1 MLEENKK
8 INSENINNNSESQR
22 IDLKSMLECELCDF
36 VKSKGYPA
44 FRGKQIFEWISKGV
58 CSFDEMKN
66 LPKNIREEL
75 ERECTLS
82 CAKIVRKLIS
92 KIDGTVKYLLEFDD
106 GERVETVF
114 MRYKHGNSVCVS
126 TQVGCRMGCKFC
138 ASTIGGLV
146 RGLKPS
152 EILEQI
158 LVCIRDLNED
168 VSNIVLMGI
177 GEPLDNYDNV
187 LKFLKLVNEE
197 RGVCIGMRHISL
209 STCGLVDMIDR
220 LKEEHLGITLSVS
233 LHAPTDEI
241 RKQIMPI
248 ANKWDIDSLLESCK
262 RYSKETSRRIS
273 YEYAMISGVN
283 DSEECA
289 SILAKKLKGTL
300 AHVNLIPV
308 NSVTET
314 GFKKSSTETIKK
326 FCEILEKNGVAVT
339 VRRKL
344 GSDINASC
352 GQLRRGEV
360 KRNSQ

>member
-1 MLEENKK
+1 MV
-8 INSENINNNSESQR
+8 
-22 IDLKSMLECELCDF
+22 DLKSMTMEEICEYM
-36 VKSKGYPA
+36 KSEGYPS
-44 FRGKQIFEWISKGV
+44 FRGKQIYEWISKGV
-58 CSFDEMKN
+58 SSFEQMTN
-66 LPKNIREEL
+66 VPKNIIEL
-75 ERECTLS
+75 LSEKCTLS

-92 KIDGTVKYLLEFDD
+92 KIDGTVKYLLEMED

-114 MRYKHGNSVCVS
+114 MRYKHGNTVCVS

-158 LVCIRDLNED
+158 LICERDLGEK
-168 VSNIVLMGI
+168 VSNVVLMGI

-187 LKFLKLVNEE
+187 LKFLKLVNDEK
-197 RGVCIGMRHISL
+197 GVGIGMRHISL
-209 STCGLVDMIDR
+209 STCGLVDMIDKLR
-220 LKEEHLGITLSVS
+220 EERLGITLSVS
-233 LHAPTDEI
+233 LHAPSDEI

-248 ANKWDIDSLLESCK
+248 SNKWGIDELLESCK
-262 RYSKETSRRIS
+262 KYTQVTSRRIS

-283 DSEECA
+283 DTEECA
-289 SILAKKLKGTL
+289 KLLAKRLKGTL

-314 GFKKSSTETIKK
+314 GFKKSSGETIKK
-326 FCEILEKNGVAVT
+326 FCDILEKNGVAAT

-352 GQLRRGEV
+352 GQLRRGNG
-360 KRNSQ
+360 K

>member
-1 MLEENKK
+1 M
-8 INSENINNNSESQR
+8 
-22 IDLKSMLECELCDF
+22 IDLKSMFVEEICEY
-36 VKSKGYPA
+36 VKQKGYPS
-44 FRGKQIFEWISKGV
+44 FRGKQIYEWITKGV
-58 CSFDEMKN
+58 TSFDEMTN
-66 LPKNIREEL
+66 VPKNIRTTL
-75 ERECTLS
+75 EQECTLS
-82 CAKIVRKLIS
+82 CAKIVRKLTS
-92 KIDGTVKYLLEFDD
+92 KLDGTVKYLLEFED

-114 MRYKHGNSVCVS
+114 MRYNHGNTVCVS

-158 LVCIRDLNED
+158 LVCERDLGEK

-187 LKFLKLVNEE
+187 LKFLKLVNDEK
-197 RGVCIGMRHISL
+197 GVGIGMRHISL
-209 STCGLVDMIDR
+209 STCGLVDMIDK
-220 LKEEHLGITLSVS
+220 LKEERLGITLSVS

-248 ANKWDIDSLLESCK
+248 ANKWGIDELLDSCK
-262 RYSKETSRRIS
+262 RYSQSTSRRIS

-289 SILAKKLKGTL
+289 SVLAKKLKGTL

-314 GFKKSSTETIKK
+314 GFKKSSADTIKK
-326 FCEILEKNGVAVT
+326 FCSVLEQSGVTAT

-352 GQLRRGEV
+352 GQLRRGEQ
-360 KRNSQ
+360 KQGE

>member
-1 MLEENKK
+1 MV
-8 INSENINNNSESQR
+8 
-22 IDLKSMLECELCDF
+22 DLKSMTMEEICEYM
-36 VKSKGYPA
+36 KSEGYPS
-44 FRGKQIFEWISKGV
+44 FRGKQIYEWISKGV
-58 CSFDEMKN
+58 TSFEQMTN
-66 LPKNIREEL
+66 VPKNIIEL
-75 ERECTLS
+75 LSEKCTLS

-92 KIDGTVKYLLEFDD
+92 KIDGTVKYLLELED

-114 MRYKHGNSVCVS
+114 MRYKHGNTVCVS

-158 LVCIRDLNED
+158 LICERDLGEK
-168 VSNIVLMGI
+168 VSNVVLMGI

-187 LKFLKLVNEE
+187 LKFLKLVNDEK
-197 RGVCIGMRHISL
+197 GVGIGMRHISL
-209 STCGLVDMIDR
+209 STCGLVDMIDKLR
-220 LKEEHLGITLSVS
+220 EERLGITLSVS
-233 LHAPTDEI
+233 LHAPSDEI

-248 ANKWDIDSLLESCK
+248 ANKWGIDELLESCK
-262 RYSKETSRRIS
+262 KYTEVTSRRIS

-283 DSEECA
+283 DTEECA
-289 SILAKKLKGTL
+289 KLLAKRLKGTL
-300 AHVNLIPV
+300 SHVNLIPV

-314 GFKKSSTETIKK
+314 GFKKSSGETIKN
-326 FCEILEKNGVAVT
+326 FCDILEKNGIAAT

-352 GQLRRGEV
+352 GQLRRG
-360 KRNSQ
+360 NGN

>member
-1 MLEENKK
+1 M
-8 INSENINNNSESQR
+8 
-22 IDLKSMLECELCDF
+22 IDLKSMTMEEICEYT
-36 VKSKGYPA
+36 VSKGYPS

-58 CSFDEMKN
+58 TDFSEMKN
-66 LPKNIREEL
+66 LPKNIVETIST
-75 ERECTLS
+75 ECTLS

-92 KIDGTVKYLLEFDD
+92 KIDGTVKYLLEFED

-126 TQVGCRMGCKFC
+126 TQVGCRMGCRFC

-146 RGLKPS
+146 RCLRPS

-158 LVCIRDLNED
+158 MVCKRDLSED
-168 VSNIVLMGI
+168 VSHIVLMGI

-187 LKFLKLVNEE
+187 LKFLRLVNDEK
-197 RGVCIGMRHISL
+197 GLNISMWHISL
-209 STCGLVDMIDR
+209 STCGLVDKINL

-233 LHAPTDEI
+233 LHAPTDEV
-241 RKQIMPI
+241 RKTIMPI
-248 ANKWDIDSLLESCK
+248 ANKYSVDELLKSC
-262 RYSKETSRRIS
+262 REYSRATSRRIS

-289 SILAKKLKGTL
+289 SLLAEKLRGSL

-314 GFKKSSTETIKK
+314 GYKKSNAETIKA
-326 FCEILEKNGVAVT
+326 FSDILTKKGIAVT

-352 GQLRRGEV
+352 GQLRRG
-360 KRNSQ
+360 K

>member
-1 MLEENKK
+1 LE
-8 INSENINNNSESQR
+8 Q
-22 IDLKSMLECELCDF
+22 
-36 VKSKGYPA
+36 
-44 FRGKQIFEWISKGV
+44 
-58 CSFDEMKN
+58 
-66 LPKNIREEL
+66 
-75 ERECTLS
+75 ECTLS
-82 CAKIVRKLIS
+82 CAKIVRKLTS
-92 KIDGTVKYLLEFDD
+92 KLDGTVKYLLEFED

-114 MRYKHGNSVCVS
+114 MRYNHGNTVCVS

-158 LVCIRDLNED
+158 LTCERDLGEK

-187 LKFLKLVNEE
+187 LKFLKLVNDEK
-197 RGVCIGMRHISL
+197 GVGIGMRHISL
-209 STCGLVDMIDR
+209 STCGLVDMIDKLR
-220 LKEEHLGITLSVS
+220 EERLGITLSVS

-248 ANKWDIDSLLESCK
+248 ANKWGIDELLDSCK
-262 RYSKETSRRIS
+262 RYSESTSRRIS

-289 SILAKKLKGTL
+289 SVLAKKLKGTL

-314 GFKKSSTETIKK
+314 GFKKSSADTIKK
-326 FCEILEKNGVAVT
+326 FCSVLEKSGVTAT

-352 GQLRRGEV
+352 GQLRRGEQ
-360 KRNSQ
+360 KQGE

>member
-1 MLEENKK
+1 M
-8 INSENINNNSESQR
+8 
-22 IDLKSMLECELCDF
+22 IDLKSMTPAELSEYM
-36 VKSKGYPA
+36 VSKGYPS
-44 FRGKQIFEWISKGV
+44 FRGKQIFEWVSKGV
-58 CSFDEMKN
+58 TDFSEMKN
-66 LPKNIREEL
+66 LPKNIIETIST
-75 ERECTLS
+75 ECTLS

-92 KIDGTVKYLLEFDD
+92 KIDGTVKYLLEFED

-126 TQVGCRMGCKFC
+126 TQVGCRMGCRFC

-146 RGLKPS
+146 RCLRPS

-158 LVCIRDLNED
+158 MVCKRDLSEE
-168 VSNIVLMGI
+168 VSHVVLMGI

-187 LKFLKLVNEE
+187 LKFLRLVNEE
-197 RGVCIGMRHISL
+197 KGLNISMRHISL
-209 STCGLVDMIDR
+209 STCGLIDKIDM

-233 LHAPTDEI
+233 LHAPSDEI
-241 RKQIMPI
+241 RKTIMPV
-248 ANKWDIDSLLESCK
+248 ANKYKVDDLLKSC
-262 RYSKETSRRIS
+262 REYSRATSRRIS

-283 DSEECA
+283 DSNECA
-289 SILAKKLKGTL
+289 ALLAEKLRGSL

-314 GFKKSSTETIKK
+314 GYKKSNAETIKS
-326 FCEILEKNGVAVT
+326 FSDILTKKGIAVT

-352 GQLRRGEV
+352 GQLRRG
-360 KRNSQ
+360 K